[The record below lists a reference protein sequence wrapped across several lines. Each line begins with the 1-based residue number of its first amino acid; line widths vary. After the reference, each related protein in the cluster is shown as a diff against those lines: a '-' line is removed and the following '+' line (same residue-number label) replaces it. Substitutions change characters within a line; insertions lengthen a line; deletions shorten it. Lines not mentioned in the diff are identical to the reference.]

1 MNLQFH
7 FWVCTPKELKTGSPK
22 DICTLMFIVAL
33 FPVVKMWKQPENS
46 STNEW
51 MEKMSIYIQ

>member
-7 FWVCTPKELKTGSPK
+7 FWVYTPKELKARSAK
-22 DICTLMFIVAL
+22 DICTLVFMVAL
-33 FPVVKMWKQPENS
+33 FPVVKMWKQPENP

-51 MEKMSIYIQ
+51 TKNMSMYVQ